1 MMSDIS
7 TPEPAPAAGGA
18 GTEARGD
25 DRPGERSPDRSPERA
40 PDRPAERPQERWFDR
55 LMAAVGLRASP
66 SDLRESLEEV
76 LAEENDADDEAFSPE
91 ERGLLRNIL
100 RLRETR
106 VDDVM
111 VPRSDIDAVADD
123 ISLNDLL
130 QVFARA
136 AHSRMPVYR
145 ESLDDANA
153 MVHIRDLVDYM
164 TRVALREDGVGFDFT
179 RLDLGVTLA
188 EAGLM
193 RPVLSVPASMPAMD
207 LLARM
212 QAAHIQ
218 MALVIDEFGGVDG
231 LVSLEDVV
239 ETVVGDI
246 EDEHDNDDDD
256 TPDIVVLGPD
266 AWSIDGLTELEQVA
280 AVTGI
285 DLAVLSDDDAVE
297 TLGGVVFA
305 LNGYAPP
312 VGTIITP
319 DDLPGISFEVEEADA
334 RRVKRVILRRGFTTA
349 D

>member
-1 MMSDIS
+1 
-7 TPEPAPAAGGA
+7 
-18 GTEARGD
+18 
-25 DRPGERSPDRSPERA
+25 
-40 PDRPAERPQERWFDR
+40 
-55 LMAAVGLRASP
+55 
-66 SDLRESLEEV
+66 
-76 LAEENDADDEAFSPE
+76 
-91 ERGLLRNIL
+91 
-100 RLRETR
+100 
-106 VDDVM
+106 
-111 VPRSDIDAVADD
+111 
-123 ISLNDLL
+123 
-130 QVFARA
+130 
-136 AHSRMPVYR
+136 
-145 ESLDDANA
+145 
-153 MVHIRDLVDYM
+153 
-164 TRVALREDGVGFDFT
+164 
-179 RLDLGVTLA
+179 
-188 EAGLM
+188 M